1 MISLAFAEKNL
12 LKRGELHI
20 AAGFFAASSFFL
32 FELDYLCRV
41 FLSLKQSKL

>member
-20 AAGFFAASSFFL
+20 AAIFTLPPLFFCLNWTIFARFF
-32 FELDYLCRV
+32 
-41 FLSLKQSKL
+41 